1 MSQAVVYRLYIIRE
15 GKEIYYGSS
24 TYPSY
29 MSELIEDYIKMNG
42 DSGDKF
48 SFKVDV
54 SIRQK

>member
-54 SIRQK
+54 SIK